1 MKMVKAIVRPEKAAD
16 VLSALSAAGHNS
28 VTRISILGRG
38 KQRGLKV
45 GDVYYDEIPKEM
57 FCIVCEDSDV
67 EDIVKVIS
75 QTARSGKEGAYGD
88 GKIFINPVAQAYTI
102 SSGKAEL

>member
-1 MKMVKAIVRPEKAAD
+1 
-16 VLSALSAAGHNS
+16 
-28 VTRISILGRG
+28 
-38 KQRGLKV
+38 
-45 GDVYYDEIPKEM
+45 
-57 FCIVCEDSDV
+57 V

-88 GKIFINPVAQAYTI
+88 GKIFINPVEQAYTI